1 MNAVELVKRVCKE
14 KGISIAKLERDC
26 DFSNGYIAKLKGDSF
41 PVDRAKK
48 IADYLGLDVEILLGL
63 EKANEDLNKNVF
75 YVDKEAVEI
84 AKAVFENPDLRL
96 LFKAASDSRT
106 EDIQLAADLLMR
118 MKATNNDG

>member
-14 KGISIAKLERDC
+14 KCISIARLERDC
-26 DFSNGYIAKLKGDSF
+26 GFSNGYIAKLRGDSF

-48 IADYLGLDVEILLGL
+48 IADYLGIDVEILLGL
-63 EKANEDLNKNVF
+63 EKVNEDIEKNVF

-96 LFKAASDSRT
+96 LFKAASDCKP
-106 EDIQLAADLLMR
+106 EDLKLASDMLLR
-118 MKATNNDG
+118 LKETNSDG